1 MAQETTPKQN
11 EEPAAFRV
19 VDRRPFADPGSIPA
33 DAAVEEKRR
42 YPTFVEELMARDAE
56 RERRYEEKRK
66 QVDEEL
72 QRMRARLEGDFRR
85 RLEIEKR
92 EMLASLLE
100 VLDNLERT
108 LESTSKSRDAGTLLE
123 GVAMTASL
131 FRSRLKALGVEAIP
145 VLDQPFDP
153 NQSQAVGTVEV
164 SDPSRD
170 GVVVEEV
177 LRGYRLGDQLLRP
190 AQVRVGRLSQRI
202 T

>member
-1 MAQETTPKQN
+1 MPTAAARRAWETR
-11 EEPAAFRV
+11 AA
-19 VDRRPFADPGSIPA
+19 
-33 DAAVEEKRR
+33 EEKRR

-85 RLEIEKR
+85 RLDSEKR
-92 EMLASLLE
+92 EMIASLLE

-131 FRSRLKALGVEAIP
+131 
-145 VLDQPFDP
+145 
-153 NQSQAVGTVEV
+153 
-164 SDPSRD
+164 
-170 GVVVEEV
+170 
-177 LRGYRLGDQLLRP
+177 
-190 AQVRVGRLSQRI
+190 
-202 T
+202 